1 MNGLPFPF
9 AGETLAALPSGALHW
24 PARRLLCVS
33 DLHLG
38 KSERMAR
45 RGGPML
51 PPYEARETLARLDA
65 DIRATAPDTVICL
78 GDSFDDLAAM
88 RALEDAAREMLTTL
102 MAGRRWIWIEGNHDA
117 GPVDLGGTHLEALTD
132 GPLTFCHIATDT
144 AQGEVSGHYHPKAR
158 LPLRGRTLTRPCFL
172 VDAARL
178 ILPAYGTYTG
188 GLYSHAEPL
197 ASLMAPEAKALL
209 LAAPPLAVPMPR

>member
-24 PARRLLCVS
+24 PGKALLCVS

-45 RGGPML
+45 RGGPIL
-51 PPYEARETLARLDA
+51 PPYEARETLDRLAA
-65 DIRATAPDTVICL
+65 DISATGPETVICL

-88 RALEDAAREMLTTL
+88 HALEAGARDRLATL
-102 MAGRRWIWIEGNHDA
+102 MAGRRWIWIAGNHDP
-117 GPVDLGGTHLEALTD
+117 GPVDLGGSHVADHREGALI
-132 GPLTFCHIATDT
+132 FRHIASE
-144 AQGEVSGHYHPKAR
+144 ASGEISGHYHPKAR
-158 LPLRGRTLTRPCFL
+158 LSLRGRSLTRPCFL
-172 VDAARL
+172 RDARRL

-188 GLYSHAEPL
+188 GLYSHSETLTA
-197 ASLMAPEAKALL
+197 LMDPDAQALL
-209 LAAPPLAVPMPR
+209 LADPPLAVPMPR